1 MPSLT
6 HRLFRRPRL
15 RWIVALAAVT
25 LTSGSFAANAVVGR
39 ASNATVRARVV
50 ELVNAAR
57 SKGRK
62 CGSARFAAA
71 PPLSTSGKLN
81 DAAAGHARDMA
92 RKSYFEHR
100 GADGSQPKDRVIR
113 AGYQPRLTG
122 ENIAF
127 GPESAEEAV
136 AGWLAS
142 PGHCANIMD
151 PRFQHLGVGLATGRG
166 RGRIYWVQNFGAPRT
181 GQPR

>member
-1 MPSLT
+1 MSNLAP
-6 HRLFRRPRL
+6 RLPGRPRL
-15 RWIVALAAVT
+15 RCIAALAAVA
-25 LTSGSFAANAVVGR
+25 LASNALAANAVVGR
-39 ASNATVRARVV
+39 ESNAAVRARVV

-57 SKGRK
+57 SSSRK
-62 CGSARFAAA
+62 CGSARVAAA
-71 PPLSTSGKLN
+71 PPLSASPKLN

-92 RKSYFEHR
+92 RRNYFEHR
-100 GADGSQPKDRVIR
+100 GTDGTQPKDRVLR

-127 GPESAEEAV
+127 GPESAEEVV

-151 PRFQHLGVGLATGRG
+151 ARFQHIGVGLSTGRG
-166 RGRIYWVQNFGAPRT
+166 RGRIYWVQNFGAPR
-181 GQPR
+181 